1 MNVRIAAYLKSEGAM
16 KKFLQIF
23 ALCALCVLAAP
34 MVFAQNDEPVI
45 TATKD
50 NFRNVIAAIK
60 ESCTLEIVGEI
71 DTKTV
76 KLLGDALR
84 KKDFQGISFKLDMSK
99 VTGLEHIENWSFG
112 DCYCIDSVI
121 LPSGVRI
128 IGKSAFCGAGG
139 WSTNIK
145 SITLSDT
152 VQNIGDRAFWW
163 CGILESIIIPD
174 SVKIIGDS
182 AFGSCWKIESVII
195 PDKVERIGSGAF
207 YDCKNLKSVKLGSGV
222 KSIGART
229 FERCPNLSEF
239 IVDEKNEHIKFV
251 DGILFNSDE
260 ASIICC
266 IFDKDINSYVIPDSI
281 ESIEEWAFTDCH
293 FKTVTIPNSVKKI
306 GEYAFYGSDL
316 ESITIPAGIENIE
329 KGVFAYCLF
338 IKNLIIPSNIKKIGQ
353 VSFSNCKNLEYVTI
367 QDGTEN
373 IDKWAF
379 DDCGNLKSITIPT
392 TVKCIEKG
400 AFENCTSLETI
411 NFTGAQ
417 TQWNSIK
424 KGKDW
429 NKNCPKTMKINF
441 NYQE

>member
-1 MNVRIAAYLKSEGAM
+1 M

-84 KKDFQGISFKLDMSK
+84 KKDFQGISFNLDMSK
-99 VTGLEHIENWSFG
+99 TTGLEHIENWSFG
-112 DCYCIDSVI
+112 DCYCINSVI

-139 WSTNIK
+139 WSTDIK
-145 SITLSDT
+145 SITLPDT
-152 VQNIGDRAFWW
+152 VQNIGDKAFF
-163 CGILESIIIPD
+163 CCSRLESIIIPD
-174 SVKIIGDS
+174 SVKIIGNS
-182 AFGSCWKIESVII
+182 AFNQCSKIESVII
-195 PDKVERIGSGAF
+195 PDKVESIGSAAF
-207 YDCKNLKSVKLGSGV
+207 FDCENLKSIKLGSGV
-222 KSIGART
+222 KSIGARP
-229 FERCPNLSEF
+229 FEYCSNLSEF

-260 ASIICC
+260 ASIICY
-266 IFDKDINSYVIPDSI
+266 IFDKDKNSYVIPDGI
-281 ESIEEWAFTDCH
+281 ESIEEWAFTNCH
-293 FKTVTIPNSVKKI
+293 FKTVTIPDSVKKI
-306 GEYAFYGSDL
+306 GEYAFYGSAL
-316 ESITIPAGIENIE
+316 ESI
-329 KGVFAYCLF
+329 
-338 IKNLIIPSNIKKIGQ
+338 IIPPNIKKIGQ
-353 VSFSNCKNLEYVTI
+353 RTFSYCKNLEYVTI

-373 IDKWAF
+373 ISKLAF
-379 DDCGNLKSITIPT
+379 HDCVNLKSITIPA

-417 TQWNSIK
+417 TQWSAILRK
-424 KGKDW
+424 KGW
-429 NKNCPKTMKINF
+429 NEGCPKTMKINF

>member
-1 MNVRIAAYLKSEGAM
+1 M

-112 DCYCIDSVI
+112 DCYCINSVI

-139 WSTNIK
+139 WSTYIK
-145 SITLSDT
+145 SITLPDT
-152 VQNIGDRAFWW
+152 VQQIGDRAFFW
-163 CGILESIIIPD
+163 CGRLESIKIPD
-174 SVKIIGDS
+174 SVKIIGNSSFQD
-182 AFGSCWKIESVII
+182 CWKIESVII
-195 PDKVERIGSGAF
+195 PDKVESIGNLAF
-207 YDCKNLKSVKLGSGV
+207 FYCENLKSIKLGSGV
-222 KSIGART
+222 KSIGVLA
-229 FERCPNLSEF
+229 FANCPNLCEF
-239 IVDEKNEHIKFV
+239 IIDEKNEHIKLV
-251 DGILFNSDE
+251 DGILFNRDE

-266 IFDKDINSYVIPDSI
+266 IFDKDRNSYVIPDGI
-281 ESIEEWAFTDCH
+281 ESIEESAFTDCH
-293 FKTVTIPNSVKKI
+293 FKTVTIPDSVKRI
-306 GEYAFYGSDL
+306 GEGAFNGCDF

-338 IKNLIIPSNIKKIGQ
+338 IKSLIIPSNIKKIGQ

-373 IDKWAF
+373 IGKWAF
-379 DDCGNLKSITIPT
+379 HDCGNLKSITIPA